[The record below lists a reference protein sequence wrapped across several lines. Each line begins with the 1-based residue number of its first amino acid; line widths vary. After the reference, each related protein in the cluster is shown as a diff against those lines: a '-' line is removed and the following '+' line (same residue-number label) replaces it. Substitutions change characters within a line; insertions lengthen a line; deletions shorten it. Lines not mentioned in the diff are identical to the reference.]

1 MIRLQRVKVKINY
14 FIIKSYFYFTVIVYF
29 FKIFYSPTNKPFNF
43 LQHLYFNGIFESN
56 SALMFKLFNLT
67 LLLNGFPMGKAR
79 KKLAV
84 IVGVSEDKYTVFTD
98 NAKNDIVQ
106 YHLANNPFYKDFI
119 GNQPTNNW
127 IDIPVMQKKDLQRP
141 LAERLSKD
149 FTLTNVYINKTSG
162 SSGAPFVFAKDKEY
176 HALIWA
182 NIMRKMQWHGI
193 NYNTSWQARFY
204 GMPLDFMGKTKVRIK
219 DFLSHRFRFNIFDSS
234 DNALEKVVEKFK
246 TKKFFYINGYT
257 SSIVLFAKYLQKKDL
272 ILKEICPNLRVCVVT
287 SEMLFADDKIL
298 LEKQFG
304 VPVINEYGS
313 AELDIIALEDANGN
327 WQVNAE
333 TTFVEILDDN
343 NRPMELGQEGK
354 IVVTALYNK
363 AHPMI
368 RYDVGDRGALSE
380 SSTTKYPILKKLT
393 GRTNDI
399 AILPSGKIAS
409 GMTFYS
415 ITKKLFDDEGNVK
428 EFVIVQLKPDTFEII
443 YTSDNPLT
451 TIETENIKSAFS
463 AFLEPGLTLIL
474 NRKKTLERTAAGKL
488 KQFTS
493 EVIS

>member
-1 MIRLQRVKVKINY
+1 MSHSPSKKPLISYTSCIKI
-14 FIIKSYFYFTVIVYF
+14 V
-29 FKIFYSPTNKPFNF
+29 F
-43 LQHLYFNGIFESN
+43 LSKTPLSMLN
-56 SALMFKLFNLT
+56 LFDLS

-79 KKLAV
+79 KKLAT
-84 IVGVSEDKYTVFTD
+84 IVDVSDENYASFTET
-98 NAKNDIVQ
+98 AKNEILE
-106 YHLANNPFYKDFI
+106 YHLANNTFYKEFI
-119 GNQPTNNW
+119 GTKKIANW
-127 IDIPVMQKKDLQRP
+127 TDIPVMQKKDLQRP
-141 LAERLSKD
+141 LDQRLSKG
-149 FTLTNVYINKTSG
+149 FTVKNVYINKTSG

-182 NIMRKMQWHGI
+182 NIMRKMRWHGI
-193 NYNTSWQARFY
+193 NYNASWQARFY
-204 GMPLDFMGKTKVRIK
+204 GMPLDFFGKTKVRIK
-219 DFLSHRFRFNIFDSS
+219 DFLSHRYRFNIFDSS
-234 DNALEKVVEKFK
+234 DQALEKVVEKFK
-246 TKKFFYINGYT
+246 KKQFYYINGYT
-257 SSIVLFAKYLQKKDL
+257 SSIVLLAKFLQKKDI
-272 ILKEICPNLRVCVVT
+272 ILKDICPTLRVCVVT

-304 VPVINEYGS
+304 VPIINEYGS
-313 AELDIIALEDANGN
+313 AELDIIALEDPEGR

-333 TTFVEILDDN
+333 TVFVEILDADDN
-343 NRPMELGQEGK
+343 PVPLGEEGK

-363 AHPMI
+363 AHPLI
-368 RYDVGDRGALSE
+368 RYEVGDLGSLAE
-380 SSTTKYPILKKLT
+380 TSTAKYPVLKKLT
-393 GRTNDI
+393 GRTNDV

-428 EFVIVQLKPDTFEII
+428 EFVIIQIKADTFEIV

-451 TIETENIKSAFS
+451 TTETENIKSAFS

-474 NRKKTLERTAAGKL
+474 NRKKTLERSSAGKL